1 MAAAEARAAWQR
13 TANRCFMQE
22 DAKRAPKLACCPNAT
37 SSKSQ
42 SDPSHSDT
50 ESGTD
55 NSSSAFVPV
64 NWNSSNINLSPD
76 TRWWLQWQPNFGY
89 QRDFTYEYV
98 KDMKCE
104 TVDIQMEDEVPMSS
118 KYDADCPENADRHE
132 ESSLDV
138 FAGEKLSGGEQSA
151 SKNQDITFRTV
162 ESESVSM
169 QKLHDNENAKEDP
182 KSSYPEYW
190 DQDYH
195 WMTAKTEKYAISEGY
210 EKYASN
216 ITTSKSCDK
225 GGPWWRTADE
235 DELATLVAQKSSD
248 HIQNCDL
255 PPPQSMRI
263 KKGPLLTVD
272 KITYGGFSECSGRYH
287 KGFSESVG
295 RNVSSFLKAN
305 EQTYTLPVSKSMDS
319 PSLSVASHYPSTND
333 GERTSSS
340 ESTNKT
346 WSESRLSFE
355 SDGDRAQLLEALC
368 HSQTRA
374 REAEKAAAR
383 AFSEKEQLLRLFLK
397 EASHLF
403 AYRQWIRLL
412 QTETLCLQIKS
423 NEESVSQDQLGA
435 LFPWRSMKHR
445 QWAGSKASHNK
456 RHKIGRKK
464 FDITAWAIAV
474 ALGIGLAGAGLLL
487 GWSMGWLLP
496 MF

>member
-22 DAKRAPKLACCPNAT
+22 DAKRAPKLACCPNTT

-42 SDPSHSDT
+42 SDSSRSDT
-50 ESGTD
+50 GSATD
-55 NSSSAFVPV
+55 DSSSAFVPV

-76 TRWWLQWQPNFGY
+76 TRWWLQWQPNFGN
-89 QRDFTYEYV
+89 QKDFTYEHL

-104 TVDIQMEDEVPMSS
+104 TDNIQMENELPTGS
-118 KYDADCPENADRHE
+118 KFDADCPENADRHK
-132 ESSLDV
+132 ESNLD
-138 FAGEKLSGGEQSA
+138 ASAAENLSGAEQSA
-151 SKNQDITFRTV
+151 SKNQDIAFRNV
-162 ESESVSM
+162 ESESVGM
-169 QKLHDNENAKEDP
+169 QKLHDNENANEDP

-190 DQDYH
+190 NQDYH
-195 WMTAKTEKYAISEGY
+195 WMAAKTENYPILEGY

-216 ITTSKSCDK
+216 ITPSRSCDK

-235 DELATLVAQKSSD
+235 DELATLVAQKSSE
-248 HIQNCDL
+248 HIENCDL
-255 PPPQSMRI
+255 PPPQVMRI

-272 KITYGGFSECSGRYH
+272 KSSYGGFSESSGRYR

-295 RNVSSFLKAN
+295 RNVSSFSKAS
-305 EQTYTLPVSKSMDS
+305 EQTYTFPVCRSMES
-319 PSLSVASHYPSTND
+319 PSSFGESHYPLTND

-346 WSESRLSFE
+346 WSGSRLSFE

-374 REAEKAAAR
+374 REAEKAAER

-403 AYRQWIRLL
+403 AYRQWLRLL
-412 QTETLCLQIKS
+412 QIETLCLQLKS
-423 NEESVSQDQLGA
+423 NDQSVSQDQLSTV
-435 LFPWRSMKHR
+435 FPGRSMKHG
-445 QWAGSKASHNK
+445 QFPGSRASPNK
-456 RHKIGRKK
+456 RHKIGRTN
-464 FDITAWAIAV
+464 FDRSAWALAV
-474 ALGIGLAGAGLLL
+474 ALGLGLAGAGLFL